1 MDLLAGHLLGDIL
14 LQNGK
19 LAKIKT
25 ESVFGMLLHCL
36 LYTFG
41 IWVFS
46 QWGWQKLVIVLTTHF
61 LIDYFGIGKNIYPN
75 LVKMG
80 NPKDLTAPI
89 PMWLGLLC
97 DQSFHIIILAL
108 INKI

>member
-1 MDLLAGHLLGDIL
+1 MNLLAGHLFGDIL

-19 LAKIKT
+19 LAKIKM
-25 ESVFGMLLHCL
+25 ESIWGMLLHCL

-46 QWGWQKLVIVLTTHF
+46 QWDLYRLVMVLTTHF
-61 LIDYFGIGKNIYPN
+61 IVDYFGIGKNIYPK
-75 LVKMG
+75 LIKMG
-80 NPKDLTAPI
+80 NPKDLKAPI

-97 DQSFHIIILAL
+97 DQSFHIIVLNL
-108 INKI
+108 VNRF